1 MSETKFYAI
10 LTDKGAALEAAA
22 LATGTPVTL
31 NKFVIGDGGGSAVTP
46 DPTRTA
52 LVREVYRGNIK
63 SAEAKDNQVT
73 FTLYIPPEVGGYTI
87 REAGILAADGTLY
100 SLSNS
105 PDILKPT
112 ESNGAVISITFKY
125 ILAVSST
132 STVTVVVY
140 DDYLTPDVADQ
151 RYLQISKNLSEIAA
165 NGDAAKAAAR
175 TNIGIGGDIAY
186 RDEKNTF
193 TQENTFNSLVTHKR
207 NIVLD
212 GGNDLTI
219 QDRKYTSGVI
229 WRGDVN
235 STSNFR
241 GSVIAAADHLQF
253 KHKDN
258 RMRFHAS
265 VDRLLLNDGTKDY
278 KVYHEGNLKPVLKVN
293 NTGPDA
299 NGNVNV
305 STGSTVDLSNY
316 YTKAE
321 VNALISGGDYAS
333 ATPGAVKSYGWFT
346 TYMTVMEGN
355 TITGSSIYYT
365 GISDGEDGMNIARG
379 SQPAGIWRI
388 LGKTEGVNGAF
399 FAVRIS

>member
-258 RMRFHAS
+258 RARFYAAI
-265 VDRLLLNDGTKDY
+265 DRLLLNDGTKDY

-293 NTGPDA
+293 NVGPDT

-305 STGSTVDLSNY
+305 Q
-316 YTKAE
+316 
-321 VNALISGGDYAS
+321 SGDG
-333 ATPGAVKSYGWFT
+333 
-346 TYMTVMEGN
+346 
-355 TITGSSIYYT
+355 GSSSKAPN
-365 GISDGEDGMNIARG
+365 GWRKNSDGTIHQWGTTSLHAMTTFPIPFPTLCASVVITYRDKTHDDAASVSNITTTSFMTDNEWAGSDTQLCWQADGY
-379 SQPAGIWRI
+379 
-388 LGKTEGVNGAF
+388 
-399 FAVRIS
+399 